1 MRTRDSVSDAY
12 SAEQV
17 LTKCLLLALFF
28 FHLFRTYYFPER
40 LRWIHLGYRAL
51 RDSPCAR
58 EAHSPAG
65 VADTEQRPSPEEP
78 PRAKRRSCA
87 GVRIAPGPA
96 DAARRRARHHLRL
109 RWGVGPREAAMSK
122 GPPSPSVLEPGR
134 EAGLGLPGLPAQTER
149 TSALGT
155 GPGFLRSPDRAGT
168 GVST

>member
-78 PRAKRRSCA
+78 PRAKRRLASASPRVLQTRPDAEPATTSGSGGESAQEKLRCPRA
-87 GVRIAPGPA
+87 PRVRLSWSRAAKPGWA
-96 DAARRRARHHLRL
+96 CRVSRHKPSGLRL
-109 RWGVGPREAAMSK
+109 
-122 GPPSPSVLEPGR
+122 
-134 EAGLGLPGLPAQTER
+134 
-149 TSALGT
+149 
-155 GPGFLRSPDRAGT
+155 
-168 GVST
+168 